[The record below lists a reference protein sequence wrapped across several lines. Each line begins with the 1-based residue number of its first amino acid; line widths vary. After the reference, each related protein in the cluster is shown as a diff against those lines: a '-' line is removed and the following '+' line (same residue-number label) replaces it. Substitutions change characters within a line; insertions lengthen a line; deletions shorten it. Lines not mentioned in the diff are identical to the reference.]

1 MSLQAKDKL
10 FLTIGGLAL
19 VLTSV
24 WAFLEQSKI
33 SARGTPLNAPTG
45 GSAYEPKEVK
55 VSMPPSQSW
64 AKAGAQPAGEN
75 WIYNVFTPPK
85 IYYNTYSK
93 QFTVIPPELY
103 VAPVEVGPL
112 APPPPPRPAIELVS
126 VTQPLFRLQLVGY
139 IGNEGNYRGTFNNET
154 TGKTF
159 FGTSGRKI
167 PELNLEIVTF
177 EAKRRKVVVAG
188 GSTIID
194 VTAFA
199 EVKDTLTGKLYRLVP
214 EKRLPDG
221 PLAAT
226 IKLVD
231 GTEKTIKSGDT
242 VKSAEFT
249 YVVGA
254 LTLDPPSIVVTR
266 SGGAEAEPIVE
277 TLTIPL
283 PPAPAPVTPALG
295 GEMMSAPA
303 GMPAEV
309 FPIIK

>member
-64 AKAGAQPAGEN
+64 AKAGAQPAGDN

-188 GSTIID
+188 GSTIVD
-194 VTAFA
+194 FVAYAVVRDAVTGR
-199 EVKDTLTGKLYRLVP
+199 EYMLHHD
-214 EKRLPDG
+214 KRLPEG
-221 PLAAT
+221 PLVA
-226 IKLVD
+226 
-231 GTEKTIKSGDT
+231 T
-242 VKSAEFT
+242 VKLTDGSIKDVKTGDRLESEGSTF
-249 YVVGA
+249 VIGD
-254 LTLDPPSIVVTR
+254 LTLYPPSVVVSK
-266 SGGAEAEPIVE
+266 SGGAGALPMTE
-277 TLTIPL
+277 TLTV
-283 PPAPAPVTPALG
+283 PPPVAPAPVTPELR